1 MVFNATSNNISV
13 ISWWSVLLM
22 EKTTVPPQVT
32 DKLYHIMPER
42 DSNISGDRHWLH
54 MQLHIQLPCDHVS
67 PNDSFGE
74 DEKFKMTTSYGQS
87 LHCSFMGN
95 SLSSLGEALKR
106 MNSIKIWQRCY
117 LSDHAQMM
125 ELEISD
131 NFP

>member
-1 MVFNATSNNISV
+1 
-13 ISWWSVLLM
+13 M
-22 EKTTVPPQVT
+22 EKTTDLPQVT
-32 DKLYHIMPER
+32 DNFYHIMPER
-42 DSNISGDRHWLH
+42 DSNINGDRHW
-54 MQLHIQLPCDHVS
+54 LHIQLPCDYVS
-67 PNDSFGE
+67 HNDSFGE

-95 SLSSLGEALKR
+95 SLSSRGEALKR

-125 ELEISD
+125 QLEISD